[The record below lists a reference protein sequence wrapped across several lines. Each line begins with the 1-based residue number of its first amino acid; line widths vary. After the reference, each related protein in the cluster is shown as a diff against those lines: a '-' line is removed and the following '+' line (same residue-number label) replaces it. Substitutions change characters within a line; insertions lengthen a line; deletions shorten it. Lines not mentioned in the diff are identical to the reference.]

1 MSSTYD
7 FDDTNAWGAGG
18 VPSPP
23 DDIIIPSNTIIR
35 IKTNTISDSRYGK
48 LVIPSSSKLEFFDTD
63 LTCSIHVELADPI
76 LLYYIKI
83 Y

>member
-7 FDDTNAWGAGG
+7 FNDTNAWGAGG

-23 DDIIIPSNTIIR
+23 GDIIIPSNTIIR
-35 IKTNTISDSRYGK
+35 IKTNTISDYRYGK

-63 LTCSIHVELADPI
+63 LTLHVEVFDLS
-76 LLYYIKI
+76 
-83 Y
+83 